1 VVSCAGYDFERA
13 LVVHAPEWSVSPHTI
28 AIDWPVSADSGFT
41 ANVERLDES
50 DPTPTWRLRASL
62 PVAPSGVIHFVD
74 NKVGAENTY
83 RYRLTWSDAFDGYTS
98 DEVRIRAPRL
108 PSFALLG
115 ALPNPSHGALRV
127 AFELPDPAGVH
138 VELFDLLGRRVREV
152 RTSLGSGP
160 QSVALD
166 QGRRL
171 APGLYQVRLEAGERH
186 ARTTVVVLP

>member
-1 VVSCAGYDFERA
+1 VLGA
-13 LVVHAPEWSVSPHTI
+13 EWSQSPHTI
-28 AIDWPVSADSGFT
+28 AIDWRVNAQPGFT

-50 DPTPTWRLRASL
+50 EPTPTWRLRAVL
-62 PVAPSGVIHFVD
+62 PAEPSGVLRYTD
-74 NKVGAENTY
+74 NKVSAENTY
-83 RYRLTWSDAFDGYTS
+83 RYRLTWSDAFGSYTS
-98 DEVRIRAPRL
+98 DEVRIHVPRL

-115 ALPNPSHGALRV
+115 ALPNPSHGELRV

-160 QSVALD
+160 QSLALD